1 MIRGIFTTTDHGYA
15 GEIRS
20 FGVREQVELRRVEGK
35 DNDKAPDF
43 RIHPADDDR
52 IDFGAAWAKTSK
64 EQRAYVSLKL
74 THLGGTPVYLRL
86 FENAET
92 PGTYELVSD

>member
-1 MIRGIFTTTDHGYA
+1 MIRGIFTSTDTGYT

-20 FGVREQVELRRVEGK
+20 FGVRENVVVRPVEGK

-52 IDFGAAWAKTSK
+52 IDYGAAWKKTSK
-64 EQRAYVSLKL
+64 GDRGYISFKL
-74 THLGGTPVYLRL
+74 TLLGGTPVYLRL
-86 FENAET
+86 FENEAT
-92 PGTYELVSD
+92 PGVYELVSD

>member
-1 MIRGIFTTTDHGYA
+1 MIRGIFTTTENGYT

-43 RIHPADDDR
+43 RIHPVDDDR

-64 EQRAYVSLKL
+64 ENRAYVSFKL
-74 THLGGTPVYLRL
+74 TLLGGTPVYLRL
-86 FENAET
+86 FKDET
-92 PGTYELVSD
+92 SGTYELVSD

>member
-1 MIRGIFTTTDHGYA
+1 MIRGIFITTDNGYT
-15 GEIRS
+15 GEIR
-20 FGVREQVELRRVEGK
+20 FPGAREQVELRRVEGK

-64 EQRAYVSLKL
+64 EGRAYVSFKL
-74 THLGGTPVYLRL
+74 TLLGGTPVYLRL
-86 FENAET
+86 FESEPA
-92 PGTYELVSD
+92 GTYELVSD

>member
-1 MIRGIFTTTDHGYA
+1 MIRGTFTTTDRGYT

-43 RIHPADDDR
+43 RINPADDDR
-52 IDFGAAWAKTSK
+52 IDYGAAWAKISK
-64 EQRAYVSLKL
+64 ENRPYVSFKL
-74 THLGGTPVYLRL
+74 TLLGGTPVYLRL
-86 FENAET
+86 FENETT
-92 PGTYELVSD
+92 PGIYELVSD

>member
-1 MIRGIFTTTDHGYA
+1 MIRGIFTTTENGYI

-43 RIHPADDDR
+43 RIHPTDDDR

-64 EQRAYVSLKL
+64 EGRDYVSFKL
-74 THLGGTPVYLRL
+74 TPLGGTPVYLRL
-86 FENAET
+86 FENET
-92 PGTYELVSD
+92 TGAYELISD